1 MTRSSAKRA
10 NGNALAVVNTIPPA
24 KADQWRDEY
33 GAFDEI
39 GVRALA
45 RTIRLEVDRE
55 INWAFAAE
63 ILNRQTAV
71 EWL

>member
-1 MTRSSAKRA
+1 MTRSSAKRS
-10 NGNALAVVNTIPPA
+10 NGNALAIVNAISPA
-24 KADQWRDEY
+24 KADQWRDDN
-33 GAFDEI
+33 GAFDE
-39 GVRALA
+39 VTTRALA
-45 RTIRLEVDRE
+45 RTSNLEVERE